1 MCSRSLRS
9 TNARAGWLPWT
20 AEKSSTASGP
30 APKTYIVIGAPLTE
44 LPSATTRD
52 SAADAGAAASRAAGA
67 GSVTRGVLAHPAPL
81 SSDARHADRLGGWK
95 DHPHA
100 S

>member
-1 MCSRSLRS
+1 MCSRSLRPTKAAPGS
-9 TNARAGWLPWT
+9 SPRI
-20 AEKSSTASGP
+20 AEKISTASGT

-52 SAADAGAAASRAAGA
+52 SPADVGAAGSRAVGA
-67 GSVTRGVLAHPAPL
+67 GSVKRGVLAHPAPH
-81 SSDARHADRLGGWK
+81 SSDARRADRLRSWK